1 MRPAG
6 RPSRSVGVSA
16 ENGGRESDDAAG
28 ATVIGPAS
36 PLVLQMANGQ
46 SIGPIAGPPVDGEDV
61 QIELIGEIRPRIF
74 DRCPIC
80 SDPATQDEHVPPR
93 SVGGKKMTR
102 TCRPCNN
109 RLGSLVEP
117 DLLDWL
123 DGVVLSAQLR
133 SERIGHRPGS
143 VPRLA
148 IRQAPQ
154 GLLLLAD
161 GDEHLDLVLRAG
173 GQMTLRWR
181 SIDYRRCW
189 IALLKQAYL
198 ASCLRFGIL
207 DGAILDSIRA
217 ELISVRDVRSR
228 AAIPRTPLAERLK
241 VAARAEPIVGVPPVV
256 EAKATYETDPIPG
269 VLLVGRVFVG
279 WAIGPARDTP
289 MAGSSEY
296 SIPLTVGNPI
306 EGMTV
311 PAQ

>member
-1 MRPAG
+1 MG
-6 RPSRSVGVSA
+6 
-16 ENGGRESDDAAG
+16 
-28 ATVIGPAS
+28 TVIGPAS
-36 PLVLQMANGQ
+36 PLMLEMANGQ
-46 SIGPIAGPPVDGEDV
+46 MIGPIAGPPLDGEDV
-61 QIELIGEIRPRIF
+61 QIELIGEIRPHIF

-80 SDPATQDEHVPPR
+80 GDPATEDEHIPPK

-102 TCRPCNN
+102 TCGPCNN
-109 RLGSLVEP
+109 RFGGFVEP

-143 VPRLA
+143 ISRLA
-148 IRQAPQ
+148 IRQTPQ
-154 GLLLLAD
+154 GFLLVAD

-173 GQMTLRWR
+173 GEMTLRWR

-207 DGAILDSIRA
+207 DGSLPEAIRA
-217 ELISVRDVRSR
+217 ELISVKDARSR
-228 AAIPRTPLAERLK
+228 TAIPRTPIAERLK
-241 VAARAEPIVGVPPVV
+241 VATRAEPIAGVPPVV
-256 EAKATYETDPIPG
+256 EVKAMSETGPIPG

-279 WAIGPARDTP
+279 WALGPARETP
-289 MAGSSEY
+289 MPGSSEY
-296 SIPLTVGNPI
+296 SIPLTVGHPI